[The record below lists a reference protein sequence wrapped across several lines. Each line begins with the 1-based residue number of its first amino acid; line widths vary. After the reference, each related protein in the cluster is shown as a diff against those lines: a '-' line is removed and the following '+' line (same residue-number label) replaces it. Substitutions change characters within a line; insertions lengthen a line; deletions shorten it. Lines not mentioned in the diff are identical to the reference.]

1 MLPAA
6 RRKGG
11 WNRMGKE
18 QTKKIIWLMCVGA
31 ALLAAALH
39 VEQIGGLL
47 FHLWGMILPV
57 VVGAVMAFVLNV
69 PMRGFEGLLAR
80 LNRKKQRLSENR
92 IRFISMWL
100 TLISL
105 LLVIVFVAILAIPE
119 VIASLKSLFTG
130 IQQAIPGIIAFAE
143 EHIDSDWLT
152 EEVFNLDALQE
163 ALSDENIKNMIVSIT
178 NGAYDIAG
186 KALTIATTTLG
197 NVLSVSMSLIVAI
210 YMMLSKKKLG
220 MQARKLLYAYLKEEH
235 ADKVCEVG
243 RLVNA
248 TYAKFLSGQCV
259 EAFIVAVLLFIA
271 FTVFQL
277 PYASLIGVLAAVLSF
292 IPYIGSWIAC
302 AVGALLICIISP
314 WKAVLSV
321 AVYQVVQFLEGKLI
335 YPRVVGRSVGLPPI
349 YTLLAALLGG
359 SLFGIVG
366 IIFFIP
372 FVAVVYAL
380 VRDHADSRLEKK
392 GKKIEE

>member
-292 IPYIGSWIAC
+292 IPYIGSRSGRC
-302 AVGALLICIISP
+302 
-314 WKAVLSV
+314 LSV
-321 AVYQVVQFLEGKLI
+321 SSVRGRLF
-335 YPRVVGRSVGLPPI
+335 YPWPCIRSF
-349 YTLLAALLGG
+349 
-359 SLFGIVG
+359 SSW
-366 IIFFIP
+366 
-372 FVAVVYAL
+372 
-380 VRDHADSRLEKK
+380 RES
-392 GKKIEE
+392 

>member
-1 MLPAA
+1 M
-6 RRKGG
+6 RRIVLL
-11 WNRMGKE
+11 MG
-18 QTKKIIWLMCVGA
+18 IGA
-31 ALLAAALH
+31 ALFAAALH
-39 VEQIGGLL
+39 VEKIGGLL
-47 FHLWGMILPV
+47 LNVWGMILPV
-57 VVGAVMAFVLNV
+57 VIGAVMAFVLNV
-69 PMRGFEGLLAR
+69 PMRGFEGLFAR
-80 LNRKKQRLSENR
+80 LNRKRQRLSENR

-105 LLVIVFVAILAIPE
+105 LLVIVFVAILAVPE
-119 VIASLKSLFTG
+119 VIASLKSLFAG
-130 IQQAIPGIIAFAE
+130 IQQAVPEIIAFAE
-143 EHIDSDWLT
+143 EHIDSEWLT

-163 ALSDENIKNMIVSIT
+163 ALSDENIKSMIVSIT
-178 NGAYDIAG
+178 NGAYDIA
-186 KALTIATTTLG
+186 
-197 NVLSVSMSLIVAI
+197 
-210 YMMLSKKKLG
+210 

-235 ADKVCEVG
+235 ADRVCEVG

-321 AVYQVVQFLEGKLI
+321 VVYQVVQFLEGKLI
-335 YPRVVGRSVGLPPI
+335 YPRVVGRSVGLPPV

-372 FVAVVYAL
+372 FVAVVYVL
-380 VRDHADSRLEKK
+380 VRDHADSRLKKK

>member
-1 MLPAA
+1 MKKTILL
-6 RRKGG
+6 
-11 WNRMGKE
+11 MG
-18 QTKKIIWLMCVGA
+18 IGA
-31 ALLAAALH
+31 ALLALALH
-39 VEQIGGLL
+39 VEEIGGLL
-47 FHLWGMILPV
+47 GSVWGMILPAV
-57 VVGAVMAFVLNV
+57 IGAVMAFVLNV
-69 PMRGFEGLLAR
+69 PMRGFEGLLGR

-92 IRFISMWL
+92 IRFLSMWL

-105 LLVIVFVAILAIPE
+105 VLVIVFVAILAIPE
-119 VIASLKSLFTG
+119 VVASLKSLLSG
-130 IQQAIPGIIAFAE
+130 VQQAIPDIIAFAQK
-143 EHIDSDWLT
+143 HIDSKWVT
-152 EEVFNLDALQE
+152 EELLDLEELQE
-163 ALSDENIKNMIVSIT
+163 KLSDENIMKMIVSIS

-186 KALTIATTTLG
+186 RALTIATSTLG
-197 NVLSVSMSLIVAI
+197 SILSISMSLIVAI
-210 YMMLSKKKLG
+210 YMLLSKKKLG
-220 MQARKLLYAYLKEEH
+220 MQTRKLLYAYLKEEH
-235 ADKVCEVG
+235 ADKVCDVG

-259 EAFIVAVLLFIA
+259 EAFIIAILLFVV
-271 FTVFQL
+271 FTLCRL

-302 AVGALLICIISP
+302 AIGALLICIISP

-321 AVYQVVQFLEGKLI
+321 VVYQVVQFLEGKLI

-359 SLFGIVG
+359 NLFGIVG

-380 VRDHADSRLEKK
+380 VRDHADGRLKRK

>member
-1 MLPAA
+1 ME
-6 RRKGG
+6 KE
-11 WNRMGKE
+11 RM
-18 QTKKIIWLMCVGA
+18 KKTILLMGIGA
-31 ALLAAALH
+31 ALLALALH
-39 VEQIGGLL
+39 VEEIGGLL
-47 FHLWGMILPV
+47 GSVWGMILPAV
-57 VVGAVMAFVLNV
+57 IGAVMAFVLNV
-69 PMRGFEGLLAR
+69 PMRGFEGLLGR

-92 IRFISMWL
+92 IRFLSMWL

-105 LLVIVFVAILAIPE
+105 VLVIVFVAILAIPE
-119 VIASLKSLFTG
+119 VVASLKSLLSG
-130 IQQAIPGIIAFAE
+130 VQQAIPDIIAFAQK
-143 EHIDSDWLT
+143 HIDSKWVT
-152 EEVFNLDALQE
+152 EELLDLEELQE
-163 ALSDENIKNMIVSIT
+163 KLSDENIMKMIVSIS

-186 KALTIATTTLG
+186 RALTIATSTLG
-197 NVLSVSMSLIVAI
+197 SILSISMSLIVAI
-210 YMMLSKKKLG
+210 YMLLSKKKLG
-220 MQARKLLYAYLKEEH
+220 MQTRKLLYAYLKEEH
-235 ADKVCEVG
+235 ADKVCDVG

-259 EAFIVAVLLFIA
+259 EAFIIAILLFVV
-271 FTVFQL
+271 FTLCRL

-302 AVGALLICIISP
+302 AIGALLICIISP

-321 AVYQVVQFLEGKLI
+321 VVYQVVQFLEGKLI

-359 SLFGIVG
+359 NLFGIVG

-380 VRDHADSRLEKK
+380 VRDHADGRLKRK